1 MGVPRRRALWLARV
15 ALSLAATLA
24 GPAGSAAAADPTDNP
39 LAGPFVDVAVIAGT
53 SGPAAAPGPPRLLAV
68 RPPDAAAPGTVHVVL
83 LGPDSGRWMALA
95 LADIETELARA
106 GPARLLPVGDAF
118 AMVTVDAAAERT
130 FVQLLT
136 PGAAAITGG
145 ASVLTTLGEGGAG
158 AADVDGDGNPELVL
172 TGRSS
177 VLGTNCRG
185 SLLEVLDGHSLAP
198 RQTVRLG
205 GLDLYGGAIGRL
217 GGRGQDLI
225 AYGRTPCE
233 ATPRPGGDPL
243 VVVDL
248 RIGSSRIVLDPA
260 PKTDRIAAVGP
271 WIPFLADLDGD
282 AVDEVIA
289 RQGGRVVVVDPGQD
303 WRVEL
308 LAANAIPLAT
318 TRQPEH
324 PTVVAL
330 YRPATAI
337 GDPVIDLV
345 ELDRPRP
352 GEPVAHQE
360 QSSMPIGRPVESA
373 STTLP
378 EVDLATDPGA
388 PPPAW
393 IGDLNGSGCLDA
405 VVPRAT
411 FERCPGEGAV
421 WEPLV
426 GPAWTMTAPLIA
438 YDSRSGGRRLLVA
451 GGLAWS
457 AGSGSLA
464 VPAPLAATTAAG
476 GWRSAPSSPFALEEL
491 DAGDI
496 RYFGTYPRPIVDI
509 DPNVS
514 DRDAPGM
521 ILGGTGG
528 DRVFIRLTPES
539 PTDAAAP
546 LAAPPGSAGDDAV
559 TAGRYLV
566 TPPAPGYGRVAFLP
580 VSPARTAGAN
590 RGSVWVALPRPGE
603 PAANVP
609 AAKSGDAPLGEP
621 SLAAAW
627 RVEALGVN
635 GFGEVSEISVGRVAV
650 DRAGPSVSVDAPFLS
665 APWPFSAPIRG
676 TTERGT
682 RVRLDGGPFV
692 DAASNGAFV
701 LRAQLAPWPQDLVI
715 DAIDDHGN
723 ISSQTLSVIG
733 GVDYRRL
740 PWQAVVITAVL
751 LGAAITTWRGPA
763 ALRRD
768 ETARAA
774 AGAYAG
780 GSGGILDGPATRTSQ
795 RARAGDGVEEKGE
808 IEDLP
813 PPSGSRRD

>member
-1 MGVPRRRALWLARV
+1 MGVHRRGALRLVRV
-15 ALSLAATLA
+15 ALSLAAVLA
-24 GPAGSAAAADPTDNP
+24 GPAGSADAADPADNP
-39 LAGPFVDVAVIAGT
+39 LAGPFVDVAVVAGT
-53 SGPAAAPGPPRLLAV
+53 GGPAAAMGPPRLLAV
-68 RPPDAAAPGTVHVVL
+68 RPPDSAAPSTVHVVL
-83 LGPDSGRWMALA
+83 LGPDGGRWTVLA
-95 LADIETELARA
+95 LADIETELAQT
-106 GPARLLPVGDAF
+106 GPARLVPVDDAF
-118 AMVTVDAAAERT
+118 ALVTVDATADRT

-145 ASVLTTLGEGGAG
+145 ASVLTILGEGGAG
-158 AADVDGDGNPELVL
+158 VADVDGDGNQELVL

-177 VLGTNCRG
+177 VLRPINCGG
-185 SLLEVLDGHSLAP
+185 SLLEVLDGRSLAP

-225 AYGRTPCE
+225 AYGHTPCE
-233 ATPRPGGDPL
+233 ATSRPGGDRL

-248 RIGSSRIVLDPA
+248 RTGSSRIVLDPA
-260 PKTDRIAAVGP
+260 PKADRIAAAGP

-282 AVDEVIA
+282 GVDEVIA
-289 RQGGRVVVVDPGQD
+289 RQGARVVVVDPGQD

-308 LAANAIPLAT
+308 LAANAIPLAA
-318 TRQPEH
+318 TRAPEH

-330 YRPATAI
+330 YRPATAV
-337 GDPVIDLV
+337 GDPVIDIV
-345 ELDRPRP
+345 ELDRTRP
-352 GEPVAHQE
+352 GDPLAHQE

-373 STTLP
+373 SITLP

-393 IGDLNGSGCLDA
+393 IGDLDGSGCLDA

-421 WEPLV
+421 WEPQV

-438 YDSRSGGRRLLVA
+438 YDSAGGRRLLVA

-457 AGSGSLA
+457 TGSGSLA
-464 VPAPLAATTAAG
+464 VPAPLAAAVGAG
-476 GWRSAPSSPFALEEL
+476 GWRSAPSGEFALEEL
-491 DAGDI
+491 DASDI

-528 DRVFIRLTPES
+528 DRVFIRLAPES
-539 PTDAAAP
+539 PTDAAEP

-566 TPPAPGYGRVAFLP
+566 TPPAPGYGRVAFLA

-603 PAANVP
+603 PAASVP
-609 AAKSGDAPLGEP
+609 AGKPGDALAKPT
-621 SLAAAW
+621 LAAAW

-635 GFGEVSEISVGRVAV
+635 GYGEVSEISVGRVAV
-650 DRAGPSVSVDAPFLS
+650 DRAGPNVSVDAPFLS

-682 RVRLDGGPFV
+682 RVRVDGGPFV
-692 DAASNGAFV
+692 DSASNGAFV

-715 DAIDDHGN
+715 EAIDDHGN
-723 ISSQTLSVIG
+723 ISSQTLSVVG

-740 PWQAVVITAVL
+740 PWQALVITGVL

-774 AGAYAG
+774 AGAYGG
-780 GSGGILDGPATRTSQ
+780 GSGGILDRATTRTSQ
-795 RARAGDGVEEKGE
+795 GGRVGAGVEEKGE

-813 PPSGSRRD
+813 PSAGSRRG